1 VTAKTRE
8 DMTIAARALDR
19 TLRAGHYWVP
29 HWYKGSHTVA
39 YWDKFGRPETKPKF
53 DRGLLDT
60 WWFDEAKASEVA
72 TNGHSRPS
80 QDGNG
85 TEGES
90 SRLWLILGGL
100 ALAVLAATLFFRGRR
115 KARG

>member
-1 VTAKTRE
+1 
-8 DMTIAARALDR
+8 
-19 TLRAGHYWVP
+19 
-29 HWYKGSHTVA
+29 
-39 YWDKFGRPETKPKF
+39 
-53 DRGLLDT
+53 
-60 WWFDEAKASEVA
+60 VA

-100 ALAVLAATLFFRGRR
+100 ALAVLAVTLFFRGRR